1 VRKVTKAL
9 LLSLVFA
16 LLLGTA
22 VSAAP
27 ITIEFWHA
35 MGGVNGEALETI
47 VNNFNNSQSEIVVD
61 LQFQGSYYDL
71 QQKFL
76 ASIAARRPPALIQ
89 LPIEGAGVFGP
100 TGALEDLTP
109 YLENDPEI
117 NFDYFIP
124 GLLADSYYQDEF
136 LGIPFNRSNPVLF
149 YNKAHFAEA
158 GLGTEPPETWEE
170 LVEYAKAL
178 TVIDETGRVVRHG
191 FSPNLHWWTLIPMIW
206 SNGGNLADPETGKPT
221 FDTPEV
227 AEVLQLIS
235 DMVNVH
241 RTAKVY
247 AGTVFSASNRA
258 RDDFNAGKISMWI
271 NSIANVGSIDPNLD
285 YATAF
290 VPRFKDG
297 EHTVPNGGGS
307 LFVAASATKEQKD
320 AAWKVI
326 KYFVSPEQ
334 QAYWSRITG
343 YMPASFV
350 AVNTPEMQQFYAEKP
365 MYKTAIDQLQYAKG
379 VPSSEIFLDIIDVFE
394 SAVQEVVISQSDP
407 AEVLEAAI
415 KLIHY

>member
-1 VRKVTKAL
+1 
-9 LLSLVFA
+9 
-16 LLLGTA
+16 
-22 VSAAP
+22 
-27 ITIEFWHA
+27 
-35 MGGVNGEALETI
+35 
-47 VNNFNNSQSEIVVD
+47 
-61 LQFQGSYYDL
+61 
-71 QQKFL
+71 
-76 ASIAARRPPALIQ
+76 
-89 LPIEGAGVFGP
+89 
-100 TGALEDLTP
+100 
-109 YLENDPEI
+109 
-117 NFDYFIP
+117 
-124 GLLADSYYQDEF
+124 
-136 LGIPFNRSNPVLF
+136 
-149 YNKAHFAEA
+149 
-158 GLGTEPPETWEE
+158 
-170 LVEYAKAL
+170 
-178 TVIDETGRVVRHG
+178 
-191 FSPNLHWWTLIPMIW
+191 
-206 SNGGNLADPETGKPT
+206 
-221 FDTPEV
+221 
-227 AEVLQLIS
+227 
-235 DMVNVH
+235 
-241 RTAKVY
+241 
-247 AGTVFSASNRA
+247 
-258 RDDFNAGKISMWI
+258 MWI